1 MIGGARGAS
10 PTDVSSV
17 MTSSFVVQIKAFVC
31 RSRSWGRSVWA
42 SLSVAS
48 GSSSVLSEDG
58 DL

>member
-10 PTDVSSV
+10 LTDVSSV

-31 RSRSWGRSVWA
+31 RSRSWGRSA

-48 GSSSVLSEDG
+48 GSSSVVSYDG

>member
-31 RSRSWGRSVWA
+31 RSRSWGLLCRLLPARLRCPTMEIS
-42 SLSVAS
+42 
-48 GSSSVLSEDG
+48 DG
-58 DL
+58 LE